1 MNVFDALNV
10 VYLVLMVIVA
20 IGFLRLILPKDG
32 SQVLGTLAIIALIV
46 AVVVLIGSLP
56 E

>member
-10 VYLVLMVIVA
+10 AYVVLAVIVA
-20 IGFLRLILPKDG
+20 IGFLRLILPRNG

-46 AVVVLIGSLP
+46 AMVVLMGSLP
-56 E
+56 Q